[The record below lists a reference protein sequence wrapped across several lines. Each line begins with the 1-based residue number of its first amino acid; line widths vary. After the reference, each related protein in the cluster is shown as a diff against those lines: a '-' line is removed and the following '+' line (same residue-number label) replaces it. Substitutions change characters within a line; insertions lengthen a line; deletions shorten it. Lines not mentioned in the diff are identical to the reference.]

1 VTGFTGTL
9 RWISIYENRF
19 NAPSSFTADLEKKN
33 FTEGFYLYKIASVME
48 VNSHL
53 TKNYIRITLCAVKLT
68 ASQLTNTNNDFVYSI
83 FKLNYVNRK
92 YGQYDPQIFGLLF
105 LVWQTVTNLDYWK
118 CYNWNFE
125 VIKIAANFV
134 FISMFN
140 NYLQIIN

>member
-1 VTGFTGTL
+1 
-9 RWISIYENRF
+9 
-19 NAPSSFTADLEKKN
+19 
-33 FTEGFYLYKIASVME
+33 ME

-118 CYNWNFE
+118 CYN
-125 VIKIAANFV
+125 
-134 FISMFN
+134 
-140 NYLQIIN
+140 